1 MQRSP
6 SSQAPGVPGVH
17 SGGTVVEVLLVAPVD
32 DVLLSGEQIPRR
44 AAHVGT
50 HGRCAGDWW
59 WRLVD
64 INQAWFS

>member
-1 MQRSP
+1 
-6 SSQAPGVPGVH
+6 
-17 SGGTVVEVLLVAPVD
+17 VEVLLVAPVD

>member
-6 SSQAPGVPGVH
+6 SSQAPGVH

-44 AAHVGT
+44 AAHVDT
-50 HGRCAGDWW
+50 HGRCAGDRW

-64 INQAWFS
+64 INQVWFS